1 MKLVTR
7 KELVLLPKGTVYQ
20 EYDPC
25 LLGPLMVLEE
35 VCGPPEDAEDWFE
48 STLGPC
54 INMNTH
60 SFELDSMFSREGSF
74 DSGLRYLV
82 LEPLDIE
89 IIIAKLQGT
98 PDVGTDTQ
106 STPMPAL

>member
-7 KELVLLPKGTVYQ
+7 KELMALPKGTVYQ
-20 EYDPC
+20 EYTSC

-35 VCGPPEDAEDWFE
+35 VCGTPEDADDWFE

-54 INMNTH
+54 VNMNTH
-60 SFELDSMFSREGSF
+60 SFELDSMLSRESCF
-74 DSGLRYLV
+74 DLKLRYLV
-82 LEPLDIE
+82 LEPIDIE

-106 STPMPAL
+106 STPMPPE